1 MGFHSGL
8 TRGVTRNYWKYWE
21 ILGSGYVNSLQEVVG
36 GVAVVLGG
44 FLFED
49 LGLGYGGKEKPNDRL
64 RAIFKFLQ
72 AI

>member
-1 MGFHSGL
+1 M
-8 TRGVTRNYWKYWE
+8 
-21 ILGSGYVNSLQEVVG
+21 IG

-49 LGLGYGGKEKPNDRL
+49 LGLGYGGKEKPNYCL

>member
-1 MGFHSGL
+1 M
-8 TRGVTRNYWKYWE
+8 
-21 ILGSGYVNSLQEVVG
+21 IG

-44 FLFED
+44 FLFEN

-64 RAIFKFLQ
+64 RAILKILQ